1 MVLKTNDLFNFD
13 KLKLIDK
20 PNCPRNAAFLPLD
33 LEGCEGFLRKL
44 PLRAPNVDQ
53 KVPIT
58 IHDMVN
64 ILTEPHAVAS
74 FAEAEAEARETY
86 AGTSPVEGSPSAIYD
101 YSSTVMKKNVRSA
114 KRNTCHIKAPGVT
127 GHIVLPGHI
136 SFYRRDGKTFAVT
149 EGRWLLTSYKA
160 AWAARQIALDQDVI
174 APHGTQVLIIRVPPG
189 SVGRIRD
196 QGTEVLLDVGT
207 HVFNSGQ
214 VVNTGTVKYVEFTH
228 ISHGTYIN
236 ICNCDLDFV
245 FLPRFIHLASF
256 YRRIQDATISFVFR
270 GKLLY
275 GLISCDCREGMLTQL
290 TLLLSVASL
299 EKPGSKSR
307 TATGSSRPSLAS

>member
-13 KLKLIDK
+13 KLKLVDK
-20 PNCPRNAAFLPLD
+20 PNCPKNASFLPLD
-33 LEGCEGFLRKL
+33 LEGCEGFLHKL
-44 PLRAPNVDQ
+44 PLRTPNVDQ
-53 KVPIT
+53 KIPTT
-58 IHDMVN
+58 IHDMIN
-64 ILTEPHAVAS
+64 ILTDPHAVAS
-74 FAEAEAEARETY
+74 FAEAEASETY
-86 AGTSPVEGSPSAIYD
+86 AGTPPAEGSPSATYD
-101 YSSTVMKKNVRSA
+101 YASSAVMKRNLRTA

-160 AWAARQIALDQDVI
+160 AWVTKQIALDQDVI

-214 VVNTGTVKYVEFTH
+214 VVNTGTVQYAEYTH
-228 ISHGTYIN
+228 ISHGT
-236 ICNCDLDFV
+236 
-245 FLPRFIHLASF
+245 
-256 YRRIQDATISFVFR
+256 
-270 GKLLY
+270 
-275 GLISCDCREGMLTQL
+275 
-290 TLLLSVASL
+290 
-299 EKPGSKSR
+299 
-307 TATGSSRPSLAS
+307 